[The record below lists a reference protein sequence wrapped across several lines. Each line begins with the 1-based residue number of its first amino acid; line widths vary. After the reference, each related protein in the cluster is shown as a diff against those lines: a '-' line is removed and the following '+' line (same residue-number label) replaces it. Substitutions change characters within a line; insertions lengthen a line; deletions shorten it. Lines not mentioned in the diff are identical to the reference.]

1 MNYSARVLYFNE
13 EDAVKRLMQDMGCD
27 PAGISIMA
35 PKALFKTVY
44 IESITTKAANLL
56 KQTFLAKGAEV
67 AVARGTADLSAAQT
81 PVLIC
86 GTHKQYRQAL
96 AQLRQQPW
104 GLPDLAKAVEQVL
117 AAEAN
122 RPSRK
127 YLVQG
132 RPFSIQPG
140 KTMVMGILN
149 LTPDSFS
156 DGGQH
161 NNINA
166 AVERTMAMIED
177 GADIIDIGAE
187 STRPYGSVKI
197 TADEELSRL
206 MPVLEKILSI
216 STVPVSVD
224 TYKSVVAAKALEAGA
239 HILNDIWGL
248 QQEPEMASLAARY
261 QVPVVIMHNR
271 ASSADSQHDIM
282 AEMIEFFNRSIEIGL
297 QAGINRDQFIIDP
310 GIGFGKNTAQNLEVL
325 ARLTELKTLDC
336 PILVGASRKR
346 FIGEILNLPVEE
358 RAEGT
363 GATVVHSIL
372 NGASIVR
379 VHDVKMAKRMAVM
392 TDALQNWRAYGLG

>member
-1 MNYSARVLYFNE
+1 MNYSARVLYFDDE
-13 EDAVKRLMQDMGCD
+13 AAVKQLMQDMGCD
-27 PAGISIMA
+27 PAGIAIMT

-44 IESITTKAANLL
+44 IENITTKAANLL

-86 GTHKQYRQAL
+86 GTYKQYRQAL
-96 AQLRQQPW
+96 SQLRQQPW
-104 GLPDLAKAVEQVL
+104 GLPDLAKAVEQAL

-122 RPSRK
+122 RPIRQ
-127 YLVQG
+127 YLAQG
-132 RPFSIQPG
+132 RSFAIQPG
-140 KTMVMGILN
+140 KTLVMGILN

-156 DGGQH
+156 DGGHH
-161 NNINA
+161 NSTAA
-166 AVERTMAMIED
+166 AVEHALAMIED
-177 GADIIDIGAE
+177 GADMIDVGAE
-187 STRPYGSVKI
+187 STRPYGAMKI
-197 TADEELSRL
+197 TAEEELVRL
-206 MPVLEKILSI
+206 LPVLEKILSI

-224 TYKSVVAAKALEAGA
+224 TYKSVVAAKALEMGA

-248 QQEPEMASLAARY
+248 QQDPEMAKLAARY
-261 QVPVVIMHNR
+261 KVPVVIMHNR
-271 ASSADSQHDIM
+271 SSSADSKRDIM
-282 AEMIEFFNRSIEIGL
+282 AELMDFFYRSIEIGM
-297 QAGINRDQFIIDP
+297 QAGIDRDQFIIDP

-325 ARLTELKTLDC
+325 ARLSELKTLDC

-379 VHDVKMAKRMAVM
+379 VHDVKMAKRMANM
-392 TDALQNWRAYGLG
+392 TDALQNWRTYELG

>member
-1 MNYSARVLYFNE
+1 M
-13 EDAVKRLMQDMGCD
+13 
-27 PAGISIMA
+27 
-35 PKALFKTVY
+35 
-44 IESITTKAANLL
+44 
-56 KQTFLAKGAEV
+56 
-67 AVARGTADLSAAQT
+67 
-81 PVLIC
+81 
-86 GTHKQYRQAL
+86 
-96 AQLRQQPW
+96 
-104 GLPDLAKAVEQVL
+104 

-132 RPFSIQPG
+132 RPFSIQAG

-379 VHDVKMAKRMAVM
+379 VHDVKMAKRMAIM
-392 TDALQNWRAYGLG
+392 TDALQNWRTYGLG